1 MWAGVGLR
9 LSGKARRAPNTAGM
23 VRRWVWGLVAAFAVT
38 ACSAAGV
45 AIASP
50 DQKPATEFVHC
61 ADGHTCLA
69 PAATLER

>member
-1 MWAGVGLR
+1 MWVRVGLR
-9 LSGKARRAPNTAGM
+9 LRGIDGRAPNTAGM

-38 ACSAAGV
+38 ACSAIGV
-45 AIASP
+45 AVASP